1 MADEKVNMGP
11 EENKPPETLSPPGQG
26 NLPPLEEIML
36 LLFLV
41 KIKRLPIMWSPIHR
55 LPTSTH
61 SGLFFPAWAKIHP
74 PRPAR

>member
-1 MADEKVNMGP
+1 
-11 EENKPPETLSPPGQG
+11 
-26 NLPPLEEIML
+26 ML